1 MSRGLGAVLVA
12 AGLAWGSTQSLGK
25 MAAATDHGH
34 FGLILWQQAVAAA
47 LTGLIVAWRRRPLP
61 LTRPALTFALVV
73 AIVGTLLP
81 NLSFY
86 LAVERLPAGVM
97 SVVISAVPILALP
110 IAVALG
116 RDRLDGPRV
125 AGVLLGLA
133 GVALIAAPGAA
144 LPDPSLAPW
153 LLVALLGPLLYAV
166 EANFVA
172 STGTAGLD
180 PVQAIFLASCTS
192 LALSGALAL
201 GTGQVIDPRAPWGQA
216 EWALT
221 SMAAISALT
230 YVAYVWLAREGGA
243 VFASQLSYVVT
254 VSGVLWAAALLG
266 ERPAPGLWLAL
277 ALLLGGLTLVRPR
290 APR

>member
-1 MSRGLGAVLVA
+1 VA
-12 AGLAWGSTQSLGK
+12 AT
-25 MAAATDHGH
+25 
-34 FGLILWQQAVAAA
+34 
-47 LTGLIVAWRRRPLP
+47 LTGLIVAWRRQPIP
-61 LTRPALTFALVV
+61 LTRRALTFALVV
-73 AIVGTLLP
+73 AVLGTLLP
-81 NLSFY
+81 NVAFY

-110 IAVALG
+110 LAVALG

-125 AGVLLGLA
+125 VGVVLGLA
-133 GVALIAAPGAA
+133 GVAVIAAPGAA

-180 PVQAIFLASCTS
+180 PAQAIFLASLMS
-192 LALSGALAL
+192 VLLSGALAL
-201 GTGQVIDPRAPWGQA
+201 GTGQVIDPREPWGSP

-254 VSGVLWAAALLG
+254 VSGVLWAAVLLG
-266 ERPAPGLWLAL
+266 ERPGPGLWLAL
-277 ALLLGGLTLVRPR
+277 ALLLGGLALVRPGG
-290 APR
+290 A